1 MQVMAANF
9 EEHRKFVKW
18 VSNVGDGSL
27 FAIAKKEGV
36 DPYWIKILS
45 HMRLLA
51 KDYSSRGLIRSI
63 YPDH

>member
-27 FAIAKKEGV
+27 FAIAKK
-36 DPYWIKILS
+36 
-45 HMRLLA
+45 
-51 KDYSSRGLIRSI
+51 
-63 YPDH
+63 